1 MRGLIK
7 IIVAFITLHHTAHAR
22 ALVFGEWHRLSSL
35 VPTVTERA
43 LVQVRVRPAN
53 ILRCCCTAALCTRYI
68 TRRIER
74 PQATRNKGDITHR
87 TPCRTRTLTPN
98 AMPPAKGTCS
108 TPQIETKTKKEQHNE
123 QHTAWR
129 KLRVG
134 LARCLW
140 PHHAANHA
148 GGGNESEVPLMT
160 QGVGNATPG
169 GSSGSRR
176 RRRRPPRLPSLFPPS
191 SP

>member
-1 MRGLIK
+1 
-7 IIVAFITLHHTAHAR
+7 
-22 ALVFGEWHRLSSL
+22 
-35 VPTVTERA
+35 
-43 LVQVRVRPAN
+43 
-53 ILRCCCTAALCTRYI
+53 
-68 TRRIER
+68 
-74 PQATRNKGDITHR
+74 
-87 TPCRTRTLTPN
+87 
-98 AMPPAKGTCS
+98 MPPAKGTCS

-176 RRRRPPRLPSLFPPS
+176 RRRRPPRLPSLSLPS
-191 SP
+191 PYDRRAASESQGTVVVENIPQGPQAGGAHHHRVPSVPAAAPYCGEGLCAASSCET

>member
-1 MRGLIK
+1 
-7 IIVAFITLHHTAHAR
+7 
-22 ALVFGEWHRLSSL
+22 
-35 VPTVTERA
+35 
-43 LVQVRVRPAN
+43 
-53 ILRCCCTAALCTRYI
+53 
-68 TRRIER
+68 
-74 PQATRNKGDITHR
+74 
-87 TPCRTRTLTPN
+87 
-98 AMPPAKGTCS
+98 MPPAKGTCS

-160 QGVGNATPG
+160 QGVGNAYPG
-169 GSSGSRR
+169 RQQR
-176 RRRRPPRLPSLFPPS
+176 LETKAAPPPAATLAVSTLVPMTALAVAALAL
-191 SP
+191 